1 MLHRAIHF
9 VIALAS
15 IAALIVGGLVLTKH
29 LGGLGKLLPAPSYH
43 PRAPLHRTDIAA
55 RHPASSKPAKRRRPR
70 QPLRGSGPTRPR
82 RPPASDALMHNAS
95 AFLGLAGWVG
105 LLMLGVATASTVDRR
120 LRHRVA
126 RDYQRYEIK
135 LSMHDDA
142 KPGDLEDMVEAI
154 GAAVRK
160 RYSDRVSDGQPFIA
174 LELWH
179 RHSQAGMQ
187 WTVCLMCESEMART
201 LEGIIAGAYP
211 DVRVG
216 REFDQVPRPVEARLG
231 EPGYV
236 MRFRKR
242 RPFIYPLG
250 NPAPAASAH
259 RGKTTPLIE
268 AIAMT
273 QTALAVPSLVRLQ
286 LMPASEQHED
296 RARRRLERH
305 EQRRSGHR
313 GHDRDRSMLEQAELR
328 SAVEVRESS
337 MFYLEVQVGSSDWE
351 TCNRIGASLVARRG
365 ENRLHRRYMVLRQ
378 RLYRRRFP
386 DAYPP
391 LLPPASMRNLVSG
404 AELAHLLE
412 LPSARMKGVP
422 VRRLT
427 IPRMPAPPDAFRATE
442 LALPRA
448 PRDEPA
454 PIEIPVKTGD
464 ARATRALS

>member
-1 MLHRAIHF
+1 MHD
-9 VIALAS
+9 
-15 IAALIVGGLVLTKH
+15 
-29 LGGLGKLLPAPSYH
+29 AP
-43 PRAPLHRTDIAA
+43 
-55 RHPASSKPAKRRRPR
+55 
-70 QPLRGSGPTRPR
+70 
-82 RPPASDALMHNAS
+82 

-105 LLMLGVATASTVDRR
+105 LLILGVATASTVDRR

-160 RYSDRVSDGQPFIA
+160 RYSDRVSDGQPFVA

-187 WTVCLMCESEMART
+187 WTVCLVCESEMART

-216 REFDQVPRPVEARLG
+216 REFDQMPRPVEARLG
-231 EPGYV
+231 EPGHV

-286 LMPASEQHED
+286 LMPASEQLED

-305 EQRRSGHR
+305 EQRRSRHR
-313 GHDRDRSMLEQAELR
+313 GHDRDPSMLEQAELR

-386 DAYPP
+386 AAYPP

-404 AELAHLLE
+404 AELVHLLE

-422 VRRLT
+422 VRRVT

-442 LALPRA
+442 LALPQA
-448 PRDEPA
+448 PREEPA
-454 PIEIPVKTGD
+454 PIEIPVKPGD